1 MTTAEPMTT
10 LPATTTITARQRL
23 WALQHRYAPYFFTAP
38 FVILFCTFMI
48 YPLGRSIVLSMHKAI
63 GPAHLKFVG
72 LDNYRFLLFD
82 RLFWLASINTAGYA
96 VIFISIQ
103 IPLSLGLALL
113 LNSKA
118 VRGRNFFR
126 FAFFTPVL
134 VGQVFVAVIFTLLL
148 AQRHG
153 MINRAIGGLFPGE
166 GLTGPLQFLS
176 SVWPKIGNE
185 INWIGSPN
193 YAMPAVIIASLW
205 LSVGY
210 GMIYFLA
217 ALQAVDRE
225 LYEAAEMDGAGKWSQ
240 FWNVTLPGIRPVLVF
255 MILVGTVGAFQ
266 LFELPYVLFQGA
278 GPNNRVLTIVMY
290 LFQQGFEVGDI
301 GYASAVGWML
311 VVMIFFVSLAQL
323 RLTRAAQE
331 EDR

>member
-1 MTTAEPMTT
+1 MTTGTPMPT
-10 LPATTTITARQRL
+10 TTTISARQRL
-23 WALQHRYAPYFFTAP
+23 WALQHRYAPYLFTAP
-38 FVILFCTFMI
+38 FVILFCMFMI
-48 YPLGRSIVLSMHKAI
+48 YPLGRSVVLSMHKSV

-72 LDNYRFLLFD
+72 LANYKFLVMD
-82 RLFWLASINTAGYA
+82 RLFWLATVNTAGYA
-96 VIFISIQ
+96 VVFLSFQ
-103 IPLSLGLALL
+103 IPLSLGLALM
-113 LNSKA
+113 LNGKA
-118 VRGRNFFR
+118 VRWRNFFR

-153 MINRAIGGLFPGE
+153 MINRAIGGMFPDRPIQGVFH
-166 GLTGPLQFLS
+166 FLS
-176 SVWPKIGNE
+176 PVWPRIGNE
-185 INWIGSPN
+185 INWVGSPN

-225 LYEAAEMDGAGKWSQ
+225 LYEAAEVDGAGKWSQ
-240 FWNVTLPGIRPVLVF
+240 FWNVTLPGIRPVLIF
-255 MILVGTVGAFQ
+255 MILVGTVGSFQ
-266 LFELPYVLFQGA
+266 LFELPYVLFQGS
-278 GPNNRVLTIVMY
+278 GPNNRGLTIVMY

-323 RLTRAAQE
+323 RLTRAGQE